1 MVSWVLVEE
10 NLTLAAG
17 VLIDISTLFFFHM
30 ILDRIKY
37 NYATALHPKG

>member
-30 ILDRIKY
+30 ITGAGLPLASQL
-37 NYATALHPKG
+37 N